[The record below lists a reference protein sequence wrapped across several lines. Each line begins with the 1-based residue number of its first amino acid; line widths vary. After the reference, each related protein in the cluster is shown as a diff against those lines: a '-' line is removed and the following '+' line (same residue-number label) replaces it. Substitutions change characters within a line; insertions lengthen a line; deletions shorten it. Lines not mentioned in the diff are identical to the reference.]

1 MCLIPC
7 MAHIHKH
14 RSVNVGGTH
23 EGVCEH
29 RRQVWKS
36 FPFTQAS
43 KELQQA
49 QTSRPEST
57 QIQPQP
63 GEKGRNPK
71 GVRDF
76 PGRGGE
82 RLGAGRAER
91 KERDTVVELRDL
103 GSEVNRDPEGDP
115 KRGGGGQE

>member
-71 GVRDF
+71 GVREISQGEVERDW
-76 PGRGGE
+76 GQGVQRG
-82 RLGAGRAER
+82 R
-91 KERDTVVELRDL
+91 KET
-103 GSEVNRDPEGDP
+103 
-115 KRGGGGQE
+115 QW